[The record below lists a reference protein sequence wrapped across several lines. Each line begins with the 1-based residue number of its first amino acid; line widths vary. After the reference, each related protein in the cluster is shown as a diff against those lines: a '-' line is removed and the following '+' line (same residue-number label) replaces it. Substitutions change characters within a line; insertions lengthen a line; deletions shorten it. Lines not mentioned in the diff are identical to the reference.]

1 MKFVL
6 IHIFF
11 FGLSHMLIAQGNSIA
26 TDSIKSTQI
35 LISKTPLINNQPL
48 NKLPNYYTPSLGVFC
63 KAELVLQKQLNM
75 PIKFRLGTLQ
85 YCDKYEGKH

>member
-1 MKFVL
+1 MS
-6 IHIFF
+6 HI
-11 FGLSHMLIAQGNSIA
+11 LIAQVNTMSS
-26 TDSIKSTQI
+26 DSTQSTKL
-35 LISKTPLINNQPL
+35 LIHKPQLINNHPL

-63 KAELVLQKQLNM
+63 KAELVFQKQINM